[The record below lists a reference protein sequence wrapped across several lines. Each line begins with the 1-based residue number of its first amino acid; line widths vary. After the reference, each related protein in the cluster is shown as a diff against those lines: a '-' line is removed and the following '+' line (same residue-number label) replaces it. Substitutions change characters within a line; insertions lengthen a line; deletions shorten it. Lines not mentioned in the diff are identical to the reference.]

1 MADVGGL
8 APALAAS
15 RKGFSIRRTKR
26 AEAAPDWAL
35 TDGALQHRSKGF
47 FSVTGVRDSH
57 GERLMLYQPQGAING
72 MLTRRVDG
80 ERQFLF
86 QARAEPGNVG
96 EVQFGPTFGPT
107 WQQYPGDAEPPPSWL
122 VPHLDDVWG
131 ETRES
136 DEGGRFIDHRSV
148 FRIARLSERAP
159 APPEEAG
166 AWLRLSELKAFLE
179 SSTRCN
185 IQLRVISSHL
195 LGLR

>member
-1 MADVGGL
+1 M
-8 APALAAS
+8 
-15 RKGFSIRRTKR
+15 
-26 AEAAPDWAL
+26 
-35 TDGALQHRSKGF
+35 RS
-47 FSVTGVRDSH
+47 
-57 GERLMLYQPQGAING
+57 
-72 MLTRRVDG
+72 
-80 ERQFLF
+80 
-86 QARAEPGNVG
+86 
-96 EVQFGPTFGPT
+96 T
-107 WQQYPGDAEPPPSWL
+107 WQQYPGDAEPPPNWL

-131 ETRES
+131 ETSES